1 MSTRAL
7 TDGTRH
13 PEEVCWFHMR
23 RLLLVRHASTAAV
36 RAAAFGADEDLD
48 GSGVAAAAR
57 LAARLPRGDVL
68 ISPARRAAQTAAGLT
83 VSAVEPALAE
93 CDFGAWAGRPL
104 AELAAEDPAAVQ
116 AWMTDPDAAPHGGES
131 LTALLARVRAW
142 LEEQAA
148 LDGTAI
154 AITHGGVVKAAV
166 VAALDAPP
174 SAFWRVDVSPLAIT
188 ELHAHDGRWTVTR
201 VNDREETE
209 GPGPLCAGK
218 DNGASHL

>member
-1 MSTRAL
+1 
-7 TDGTRH
+7 
-13 PEEVCWFHMR
+13 
-23 RLLLVRHASTAAV
+23 
-36 RAAAFGADEDLD
+36 
-48 GSGVAAAAR
+48 
-57 LAARLPRGDVL
+57 
-68 ISPARRAAQTAAGLT
+68 
-83 VSAVEPALAE
+83 
-93 CDFGAWAGRPL
+93 
-104 AELAAEDPAAVQ
+104 
-116 AWMTDPDAAPHGGES
+116 MTDPDAAPHGGES

-201 VNDREETE
+201 VNDREE
-209 GPGPLCAGK
+209 
-218 DNGASHL
+218 GAASPAT

>member
-1 MSTRAL
+1 
-7 TDGTRH
+7 
-13 PEEVCWFHMR
+13 MR

-48 GSGVAAAAR
+48 AAGVDAAAR
-57 LAARLPRGDVL
+57 LAARLPRGEVL
-68 ISPARRAAQTAAGLT
+68 VSPARRAAQTAAGLP

-104 AELAAEDPAAVQ
+104 SEVAAEDPVAVQ
-116 AWMTDPDAAPHGGES
+116 DWMTDPHAAPHGGES
-131 LTALLARVRAW
+131 LTALLARVRGW
-142 LEEQAA
+142 LDGQAR

-174 SAFWRVDVSPLAIT
+174 SAFWRVDVSPVSIT

-201 VNDREETE
+201 VNDREPK
-209 GPGPLCAGK
+209 GPGPSGVEA
-218 DNGASHL
+218 AA

>member
-1 MSTRAL
+1 
-7 TDGTRH
+7 
-13 PEEVCWFHMR
+13 MR

-36 RAAAFGADEDLD
+36 RAAAFGADEVLD
-48 GSGVAAAAR
+48 AAGVEAAAR

-83 VSAVEPALAE
+83 VSSVEPALAE

-104 AELAAEDPAAVQ
+104 SEIAAESPEAVH

-131 LTALLARVRAW
+131 LTALLSRVRGW
-142 LEEQAA
+142 MVEQARF
-148 LDGTAI
+148 DGTAV
-154 AITHGGVVKAAV
+154 AVTHGGVVKAAI

-174 SAFWRVDVSPLAIT
+174 SAFWRIDVSPLAIT

-201 VNDREETE
+201 VNDREDTRVIALTT
-209 GPGPLCAGK
+209 PGRQNEHSP
-218 DNGASHL
+218 DEVGA